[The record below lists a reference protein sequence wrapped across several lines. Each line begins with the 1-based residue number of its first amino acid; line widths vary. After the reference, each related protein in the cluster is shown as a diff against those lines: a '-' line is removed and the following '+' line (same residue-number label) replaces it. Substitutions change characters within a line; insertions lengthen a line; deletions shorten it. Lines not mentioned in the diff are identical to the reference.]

1 MNDFVK
7 KYPSKKE
14 TLLHVFSLLTI
25 PFMCHYLLPELFFL
39 SFFIIPTIVV
49 YSWLENVELCRTEN
63 KKEYIIVRTF
73 VKMIPLLSGII
84 VIRMLS

>member
-1 MNDFVK
+1 MTDFVK

-25 PFMCHYLLPELFFL
+25 PFICHYLLPELFFL

-63 KKEYIIVRTF
+63 KKEYIIVRTL

-84 VIRMLS
+84 AIKLLS

>member
-84 VIRMLS
+84 AIRMLS